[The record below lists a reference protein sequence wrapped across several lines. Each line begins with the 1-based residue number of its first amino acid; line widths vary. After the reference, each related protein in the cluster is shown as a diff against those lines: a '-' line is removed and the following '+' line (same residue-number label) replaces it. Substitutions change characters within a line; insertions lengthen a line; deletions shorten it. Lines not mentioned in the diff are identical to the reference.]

1 MKKIDFI
8 GMMKATVITAACL
21 IVLSVIAIIFA
32 GYSAQD
38 ELSMYKEYYTTTEKL
53 LDNIDD
59 RCNISDVELES
70 DIGEKYLS
78 IKNRISQR
86 K

>member
-8 GMMKATVITAACL
+8 EMIKAAVITVACL
-21 IVLSVIAIIFA
+21 IVLGVIAFIFT
-32 GYSAQD
+32 GCSTQD
-38 ELSMYKEYYTTTEKL
+38 ELLMYKEYYTTTEKL
-53 LDNIDD
+53 LDNIED

-70 DIGEKYLS
+70 DVGEKYLS
-78 IKNRISQR
+78 IKNEISQR

>member
-8 GMMKATVITAACL
+8 EMMKAAVITVACL
-21 IVLSVIAIIFA
+21 IALSVIALIFA
-32 GYSAQD
+32 GCSTQN

-53 LDNIDD
+53 LDNIED

-78 IKNRISQR
+78 IKNEISQR